1 LNLLTEVIL
10 MQNVIN
16 AKTLRTDLAAILERV
31 RKGERFTVVYRNRP
45 VCRLVPVDVSEEIQ
59 GALEEDPLYRAVAL
73 GRSSDSL
80 TATDHDA
87 LLYGSR
93 RR

>member
-1 LNLLTEVIL
+1 

-31 RKGERFTVVYRNRP
+31 RKGERFTVIYRSRP

-59 GALEEDPLYRAVAL
+59 GTPEEDPLYRAGAL
-73 GRSSDSL
+73 GRSSDGL
-80 TATDHDA
+80 TAADHDA
-87 LLYGSR
+87 SLYGSR
-93 RR
+93 R